1 MGGSWKEHPDENHNI
16 ALCIE
21 ENTLNEQGQNMFGLG
36 LCRKEHK
43 WPRTLTYL
51 RQEACRQPSRRG
63 SPSNRTTR
71 LPSDFLPWTVSLIRE
86 AEGWGRKMTRLREL
100 VFHCLACVR
109 ACVRAWKSVGSQS
122 PTSWTFYEADAL
134 CNLGGQVCFS
144 APPPPGSPCLWPLPW
159 IFWCLHTCGIGK
171 YFTGWFQ
178 IWANSGSMVETANN
192 HNSISEGVGK
202 ARMQLTSPSLIES
215 EVKTS

>member
-51 RQEACRQPSRRG
+51 RQEACRQPSWRG

-144 APPPPGSPCLWPLPW
+144 APPPPRVPLPMATALDFLVFAHMRDW
-159 IFWCLHTCGIGK
+159 KVLHWLVPNLG
-171 YFTGWFQ
+171 
-178 IWANSGSMVETANN
+178 
-192 HNSISEGVGK
+192 
-202 ARMQLTSPSLIES
+202 QLWLHGRDC
-215 EVKTS
+215 